1 MTRRDVLAL
10 PGAALAGIGTTA
22 VAPGMAASAEALA
35 GLFWRRGLAMH
46 GEPALPVDLAGPPPV
61 LPYGDPAARRGG
73 RIVLAVQGTFDS
85 LNPFVVKG
93 VAPEAVPRFV
103 LQSLMMRSADEPF
116 SLYGLV
122 AREVAVTQD
131 RGTIAFRLDER
142 AAFADGAPLTAEDV
156 RFTFDLLKAKGKPF
170 HRSNFSRVAQVSVP
184 DARTI
189 VFRLA
194 RADDRELPLLIG
206 LMPIFARH
214 ATDPATFDGGTL
226 APILGSGP
234 YQVAQVKPGESV
246 LLSRSPNFWA
256 AEHPLIRG
264 HYNPDEI
271 RYDFYR
277 DANTMFEAFKA
288 GLYDLRFE
296 NDPTRWTTGYDIP
309 AVREGRILREAL
321 PIGIPKGMNAFVLN
335 TRRPQLSDI
344 RVREALGLMF
354 DFEWVNRNLFGGAY
368 RRTASFFEG
377 SDLASTGRP
386 LDARESALLAPFAG
400 AVAPAI
406 AAGQWA
412 PPSGEGS
419 GRDRERARRAI
430 ELFAQA
436 GYVLRD
442 GVMAG
447 PEGEPFTLEMM
458 AASRPQERLALNFA
472 QSLERIGI
480 RPRVRLVDD
489 VQYWR
494 RLSSFDFDVVQFNWS
509 GSPSPGSEQINRW
522 GSAAAGRQGSLN
534 YAGARSP
541 AIDAMI
547 AAMLAATSREDFVS
561 AVRAL
566 DRVLLSGFYVVPLF
580 HKAEDWIARRAEIRR
595 PEKVPLF
602 GLAVETL
609 WRSA

>member
-1 MTRRDVLAL
+1 MLAAGTAL
-10 PGAALAGIGTTA
+10 PARAGE
-22 VAPGMAASAEALA
+22 PPA
-35 GLFWRRGLAMH
+35 GLVWRRGLAMH
-46 GEPALPVDLAGPPPV
+46 GEPALPVDPAGPPPV
-61 LPYGDPAARRGG
+61 LPYADPAARRGG

-131 RGTIAFRLDER
+131 RGAIAFRIDER
-142 AAFADGAPLTAEDV
+142 AAFSDGTPLTAQDV

-170 HRSNFSRVAQVSVP
+170 HRSNFARVAEVSTP
-184 DARTI
+184 DDRTI

-214 ATDPATFDGGTL
+214 ATDPATFDAGTL

-234 YQVAQVKPGESV
+234 YRVAQVKPGESV
-246 LLSRSPNFWA
+246 LLARSPSFWA

-264 HYNPDEI
+264 LYAPDEI

-335 TRRPQLSDI
+335 TRRPQLADI

-354 DFEWVNRNLFGGAY
+354 DFEWVNRNLYGGAY
-368 RRTASFFEG
+368 RRTTSFFQG

-386 LDARESALLAPFAG
+386 MDDRERALLAPFAD
-400 AVAPAI
+400 AVRPEI
-406 AAGQWA
+406 ASGDWA
-412 PPSGEGS
+412 PPAGEGS

-430 ELFAQA
+430 DLFAQA
-436 GYVLRD
+436 GFTVRGGEMRAAD
-442 GVMAG
+442 GEAF
-447 PEGEPFTLEMM
+447 PLEMM
-458 AASRPQERLALNFA
+458 ASSRPQERLALNFA

-480 RPRVRLVDD
+480 KARVRLVDD

-494 RLSSFDFDVVQFNWS
+494 RLSSFDFDLVQFNWT

-534 YAGARSP
+534 YAGARQP

-580 HKAEDWIARRAEIRR
+580 HKAEDWIARRAEIMR

-609 WRSA
+609 WRQG

>member
-1 MTRRDVLAL
+1 MLAGAGAL
-10 PGAALAGIGTTA
+10 LAGTLVSGAA
-22 VAPGMAASAEALA
+22 PSRASAADPLS
-35 GLFWRRGLAMH
+35 GLTWRRGLAMH
-46 GEPALPVDLAGPPPV
+46 GDPALPVDPGGTAPV
-61 LPYGDPAARRGG
+61 LPYADPAARRGG
-73 RIVLAVQGTFDS
+73 RVVLAVQGTFDS

-122 AREVAVTQD
+122 AREVAVTAD
-131 RGTIAFRLDER
+131 RGTIAFRLDPR
-142 AAFADGAPLTAEDV
+142 AAFADGTPLTAEDV
-156 RFTFDLLKAKGKPF
+156 RFTFELLKAKGKPF
-170 HRSNFSRVAQVSVP
+170 HRSNFARLADVSVP
-184 DARTI
+184 DPHLI

-214 ATDPATFDGGTL
+214 ATDPASFDNGTL

-246 LLSRSPNFWA
+246 LLSRNPAFWA
-256 AEHPLIRG
+256 ADLPLIRG
-264 HYNPDEI
+264 LYAPDEI

-335 TRRPQLSDI
+335 TRRPHLADI

-386 LDARESALLAPFAG
+386 MDAREKALLAPFPD
-400 AVAPAI
+400 VIAPAI
-406 AAGQWA
+406 ASGQWA

-436 GYVLRD
+436 GFTLREGLMRAAD
-442 GVMAG
+442 
-447 PEGEPFTLEMM
+447 GEPFRLEMM

-494 RLSSFDFDVVQFNWS
+494 RLSSFDFDLVQFNWT

-522 GSAAAGRQGSLN
+522 GSAAASRQGSLN

-547 AAMLAATSREDFVS
+547 AAMLAATAREDFVS

-580 HKAEDWIARRAEIRR
+580 HKAEDWIARRSEIRR

-602 GLAVETL
+602 GLAVESL
-609 WRSA
+609 WRS